1 MGARLLVTI
10 FPRHAR
16 IPTPGRI
23 MIRGIGIDIVA
34 TDRMSEALE
43 RHGGRMKT
51 RLFTPAEIAYC
62 DARHTPVLH
71 YAARFAAKEAFSKAL
86 GTGMAKGM
94 GWKDFSVEN
103 APGGEPIAVL
113 SDNGRA
119 MLARRGANRVHV
131 SLAHDK
137 GVAVA
142 VVAIED

>member
-1 MGARLLVTI
+1 
-10 FPRHAR
+10 
-16 IPTPGRI
+16 

-34 TDRMSEALE
+34 TDRMAEALE
-43 RHGGRMKT
+43 RHAGRMKT
-51 RLFTPAEIAYC
+51 RLFTEAEVAYC

-86 GTGMAKGM
+86 GTGMAKGL
-94 GWKDFSVEN
+94 GWKDFSIEN

-113 SDNGRA
+113 SPNGRA
-119 MLARRGANRVHV
+119 MMERRGATRAMV